1 MHFAANQA
9 LFFGKTSISGALTGK
24 PLHKYQ
30 NFPPAPRRKPSHTPL
45 PPPWPPALG
54 IAPAGRD
61 SKNVLFQNDNV
72 RQKRPFFS
80 SVKPPIK
87 FCPAFCP
94 ASPPLAFPR
103 HFFFFSA
110 PTPPPPPFNSSGQ
123 PTHPGPE
130 PGGARR
136 GPARTRPF
144 APGGGWLQGPE
155 NPVLSLTAILPGI
168 HLNPSD
174 FRS

>member
-87 FCPAFCP
+87 FCPA
-94 ASPPLAFPR
+94 SPPLAFPR
-103 HFFFFSA
+103 HFFFFR
-110 PTPPPPPFNSSGQ
+110 PQPPPPPSTVQDNP
-123 PTHPGPE
+123 PTRGPNLGARAGAPPE
-130 PGGARR
+130 PAPLHQGGVGFK
-136 GPARTRPF
+136 GPKTQCCRLRPYYR
-144 APGGGWLQGPE
+144 E
-155 NPVLSLTAILPGI
+155 YT
-168 HLNPSD
+168 
-174 FRS
+174 